1 MGQSSQNL
9 NTEHGDGFMTISIDV
24 EDMISGNQAP
34 CINIDES
41 MALETFFDTL
51 EANGFGPFSEL
62 NSWSGLMVDR
72 EGTIWEDKLLKKS
85 LSSLGFKDRSKVII
99 ARSFIDWPGFSTYK
113 DEPTIGVPEKIVP
126 TFTIGPIKP
135 IPEMKIGPI
144 KEIPKPVIGYDQ
156 LTDLALLRI
165 LLMSNIKLTSYGR
178 PEALSAIDRKRQ
190 SGGVQM
196 SLPSILRKAT
206 VSTPLGPF
214 PKANFVFKCSV
225 LSEKEWALHL
235 VHSVPDLSDL
245 DSKVGIFSLI
255 GSRCKECNQPFVLNY
270 DLG

>member
-9 NTEHGDGFMTISIDV
+9 NTEHGDGFMAISIEVIDI
-24 EDMISGNQAP
+24 ISGNQAP
-34 CINIDES
+34 CDNIDES
-41 MALETFFDTL
+41 MALKTFFDTL

-62 NSWSGLMVDR
+62 NSESALVVDG
-72 EGTIWEDKLLKKS
+72 ESKSWHDDMLKDS
-85 LSSLGFKDRSKVII
+85 LSSLGFKDGSQVTIVRGYIVCGPHP
-99 ARSFIDWPGFSTYK
+99 DVNG
-113 DEPTIGVPEKIVP
+113 PTIGIPKDIPP
-126 TFTIGPIKP
+126 TFNIGPIKP

-214 PKANFVFKCSV
+214 PKANFVFKCSA

-235 VHSVPDLSDL
+235 VHSVQDLSDL
-245 DSKVGIFSLI
+245 DSMVGIFSLI
-255 GSRCKECNQPFVLNY
+255 GSRCRECNQPFVLNY